1 MFHILLKTMRVYAS
15 GTLEARELLNE
26 LEYLWEQIKDL
37 PSSDE
42 ETDHHHI
49 PLPSRSPHL
58 VKLTD
63 FPIEPLV

>member
-1 MFHILLKTMRVYAS
+1 MRVYAS

-42 ETDHHHI
+42 ELTIIIYRYLQD
-49 PLPSRSPHL
+49 PRHL